1 MKKKI
6 KLSVLKTIAMA
17 MLLMVSAGVHAAEVV
32 YRIVEYN
39 KSTQDF
45 ILSASGQVPKGAYA
59 WFENEYGATT
69 GNRYNQIPR
78 NKKAMLWL
86 SGWQGCTIKGIT
98 FSMCSN
104 NKRGQVGFSVHD
116 GEKALYTFRPC
127 DFADDAWFGQWVSK
141 DLGVYVDIAKV
152 VEAEAFAS
160 DLANITLQGGT
171 GEGSVYVDAIT
182 IDYDEAPGS
191 TLESPLGWSY
201 EKLEKKSTLQEG
213 DELMIF
219 RNGYAAADIDGM
231 QSDSHYLDAIAVA
244 STGDVSDPE
253 VLRFTLNKS
262 ADNTHWMLTDQHGRK
277 LGAKGKGALAWD
289 EGVTTWTIA
298 LDYEGAT
305 IASTNTAY
313 GTLRFN
319 APAESYARFNLYTSK
334 SLPLPFLY
342 RKAKQNEAVVS
353 SSLSL
358 DVAEMTVALSE
369 GYVALKPTV
378 SPKAVT
384 DHRIVWTSSNEAVAT
399 VNGGFVTLKAEGST
413 IITARMMDGG
423 AETTLLLTVAG
434 DDTGIS
440 STTAEARKSVVRKV
454 ADEQGIVITTPCHR
468 YGVNGVERR

>member
-1 MKKKI
+1 MKKSLSIII
-6 KLSVLKTIAMA
+6 KSIAMA
-17 MLLMVSAGVHAAEVV
+17 ALLMVSAGAHAAEVV

-39 KSTQDF
+39 KTTQDF
-45 ILSASGQVPKGAYA
+45 ILSASGQVPKGSYA

-78 NKKAMLWL
+78 NRKATLWL
-86 SGWQGCTIKGIT
+86 SGWQGCTIRRIT

-104 NKRGQVGFSVHD
+104 SKSGQVGFSV
-116 GEKALYTFRPC
+116 GEGKSATLVFPPR
-127 DFADDAWFGQWVSK
+127 DFADSGWFGQWVSK
-141 DLGVYVDIAKV
+141 DLGVYVDITQPV
-152 VEAEAFAS
+152 TAECFAS

-171 GEGSVYVDAIT
+171 AEGSVYIDAIT
-182 IDYDEAPGS
+182 IRYDESPG
-191 TLESPLGWSY
+191 TVLESPLGWRY
-201 EKLEKKSTLQEG
+201 DKLTKKSTLHEG

-219 RNGYAAADIDGM
+219 RNGCAAADIDGM
-231 QSDSHYLDAIAVA
+231 ESTSHYLDAIAVA

-253 VLRFTLNKS
+253 VLRFTLGKS
-262 ADNTHWMLTDQHGRK
+262 ADNPSHWTLTDQHGRR
-277 LGAKGKGALAWD
+277 LGAKGKGALAWN
-289 EGVTTWTIA
+289 EGVTTWTVDLGI
-298 LDYEGAT
+298 DGAT
-305 IASTNTAY
+305 IASTHSPY

-319 APAESYARFNLYTSK
+319 APAGSYPRFNLYTST
-334 SLPLPFLY
+334 SLPLPILY

-384 DHRIVWTSSNEAVAT
+384 DHRIVWTSSNETVAT

-454 ADEQGIVITTPCHR
+454 ADEHGIVITTPCHR

>member
-127 DFADDAWFGQWVSK
+127 DFADASWFGQWVSK

-152 VEAEAFAS
+152 VEAESFAS
-160 DLANITLQGGT
+160 DIANITLQGGT
-171 GEGSVYVDAIT
+171 SEGSVYVDAIT
-182 IDYDEAPGS
+182 IEYDEAPGT

-219 RNGYAAADIDGM
+219 RNGYAAADIDGI
-231 QSDSHYLDAIAVA
+231 QSTSHYLDAIAVA
-244 STGDVSDPE
+244 STTDVTDPE

-277 LGAKGKGALAWD
+277 LGAMGKGALAWD

-305 IASTNTAY
+305 IASTNTDY

-319 APAESYARFNLYTSK
+319 VPAESYARFNLYTSTK
-334 SLPLPFLY
+334 MPLPFLY
-342 RKAKQNEAVVS
+342 RKVKQNEAEVS
-353 SSLSL
+353 TSLAF
-358 DVAEMTVALSE
+358 DDTEMTVALSE

-384 DHRIVWTSSNEAVAT
+384 DHRIVWTSRNETVAT

-454 ADEQGIVITTPCHR
+454 ADEHGIVITTPCHR